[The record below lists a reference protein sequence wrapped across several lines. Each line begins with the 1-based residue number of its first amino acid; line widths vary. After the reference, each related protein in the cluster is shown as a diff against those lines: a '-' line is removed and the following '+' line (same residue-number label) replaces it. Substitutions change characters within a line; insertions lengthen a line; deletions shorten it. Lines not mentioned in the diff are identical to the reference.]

1 MRKTLHVTLAS
12 LLVSA
17 SALATMR
24 LHAQQ
29 HSEHEKQAADCPMM
43 RKHDAAA
50 MNERG
55 DQGMGFAQAK
65 TTHHFYLTKTGG
77 VIQVEAD
84 DARDTESRDQIRR
97 HLGHIAVMFSEGDF
111 DIPMFVHD
119 QVPPGVP
126 LMRSLKAAI
135 GYKFEE
141 TKRGGRVRITSDDPR
156 AVAAVQSFLR
166 FQITEHKT
174 GDPLEVGR

>member
-1 MRKTLHVTLAS
+1 MRRILYITS

-17 SALATMR
+17 GALATIS

-29 HSEHEKQAADCPMM
+29 HSGHQQQAGDCPMM

-55 DQGMGFAQAK
+55 ERGMGFSQEK

-84 DARDTESRDQIRR
+84 DSRDTESRDQIRR
-97 HLGHIAVMFSEGDF
+97 HLGHIASMFSEGDF

-156 AVAAVQSFLR
+156 AVAAIQSFLR

-174 GDPLEVGR
+174 GDPLEASR